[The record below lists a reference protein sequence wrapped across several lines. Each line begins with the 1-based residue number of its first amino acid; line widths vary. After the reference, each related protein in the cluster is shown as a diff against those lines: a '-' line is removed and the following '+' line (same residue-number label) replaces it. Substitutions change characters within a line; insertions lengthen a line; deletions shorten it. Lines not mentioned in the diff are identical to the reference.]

1 MRPTAGE
8 IAGALGA
15 ALRSGGWW
23 RCRCPVHDGRGASL
37 ALRDGE
43 RGLIVK
49 CFAGCDPHDILAELR
64 RRQLI
69 EGPCGPQHRPQP
81 IPAGARTDDDAHRI
95 AAARRIWDAARDA
108 RGTPVAAYLVGRA
121 ITMPPPSSLR
131 WAPRCWH
138 REARANLP
146 AMVAAIVDAAGELIG
161 VHRTYLRPDGS
172 GKAGV
177 ERPKAMLGRAAGGAV
192 RLAPACETLTVAE
205 GIETALAAMQATAM
219 PAWAALSTSGLV
231 TLVLPPMV
239 STIVI
244 LADHDRN
251 GAGERAARAAAQRW
265 LAEGRRVRL
274 AMPAEP
280 GTDFNDVL
288 LGRAHARIE
297 EARDVAA

>member
-1 MRPTAGE
+1 MSAVE
-8 IAGALGA
+8 IARALGV

-23 RCRCPVHDGRGASL
+23 RCRCPLHDSRDATL

-49 CFAGCDPHDILAELR
+49 CFAGCDPRDVLVELH

-69 EGPCGPQHRPQP
+69 AGPGAPQRRAQA
-81 IPAGARTDDDAHRI
+81 IPAGARTDDDAGRI
-95 AAARRIWDAARDA
+95 AAARRLWEAARDA
-108 RGTPVAAYLVGRA
+108 RGSPVVRYLAGRGITIPTP
-121 ITMPPPSSLR
+121 PSLR
-131 WAPRCWH
+131 WVPRLRHPSGVCM
-138 REARANLP
+138 P
-146 AMVAAIVDAAGELIG
+146 AMLAAIVDAAGELIG
-161 VHRTYLRPDGS
+161 VHRTYLRSDGS

-192 RLAPACETLTVAE
+192 RLAPPCESLAVAG
-205 GIETALAAMQATAM
+205 GIETALAAMQATAI

-231 TLVLPPMV
+231 ALVLPPMV
-239 STIVI
+239 CAVLI
-244 LADHDRN
+244 LVDHDRS

-274 AMPAEP
+274 AMPPEP

-288 LGRAHARIE
+288 LGHGHTRIAE
-297 EARDVAA
+297 PCNAA